1 MTEVQIAN
9 LMLENRETFVGYLTV
24 NVFITFAV
32 FFLAYVIRDSSIVAR
47 GLVFAGFLLSAIL
60 LRMTMEA
67 TNEGFVALVGELGK
81 LPSVTAFSQGPI
93 DALSDGIPT
102 PYRIGAPAI
111 QLINVVAAAY
121 LLFVEKWSG
130 R

>member
-1 MTEVQIAN
+1 MTEVQLIG
-9 LMLENRETFVGYLTV
+9 LMLENREVFTSYLSV
-24 NVFITFAV
+24 NMFMTLAV
-32 FFLAYVIRDSSIVAR
+32 FLLAYVIRDSSIVSR

-67 TNEGFVALVGELGK
+67 TNEGFVALVGELAK
-81 LPSVTAFSQGPI
+81 LPSVTEYSKGPI
-93 DALSDGIPT
+93 EALGDGIPA
-102 PYRIGAPAI
+102 PYRLGAPAI

-121 LLFVEKWSG
+121 LLFAEKWSG